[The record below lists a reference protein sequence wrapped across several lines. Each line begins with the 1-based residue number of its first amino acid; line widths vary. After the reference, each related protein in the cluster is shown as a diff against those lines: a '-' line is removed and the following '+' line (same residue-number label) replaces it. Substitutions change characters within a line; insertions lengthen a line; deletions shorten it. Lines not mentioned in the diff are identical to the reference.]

1 MQLCVLDIVQNP
13 SSSLSLALLFA
24 FQPIT
29 CHNVKD
35 VSDTGAICLR
45 LNESNTCVSSAP
57 CFQGGGEQEET
68 GGKQAPRAGSCN
80 ALGLAAMGPLYLGV
94 SLGWSACPIIW
105 AVPS

>member
-1 MQLCVLDIVQNP
+1 MQLCILDIVQNP
-13 SSSLSLALLFA
+13 SSSLTLALLFA

-57 CFQGGGEQEET
+57 CFQGGGEQEKMGE
-68 GGKQAPRAGSCN
+68 KQAAGAGSCN
-80 ALGLAAMGPLYLGV
+80 ALGLAEMGSPYLGV
-94 SLGWSACPIIW
+94 GLGWRVCPIIW